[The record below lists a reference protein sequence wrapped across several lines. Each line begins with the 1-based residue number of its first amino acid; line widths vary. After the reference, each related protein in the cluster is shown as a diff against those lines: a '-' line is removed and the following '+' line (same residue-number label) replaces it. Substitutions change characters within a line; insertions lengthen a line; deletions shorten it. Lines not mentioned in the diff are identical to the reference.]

1 MGLFLSDLDSEDVL
15 IWPDN
20 WNSFTVFEAM
30 GTQWRTGGCG
40 ATGLDYCA
48 LPDVM
53 RLCGIKKRHQP
64 DVFYDVRVMEAEALK
79 VMAEQR
85 QDG

>member
-48 LPDVM
+48 LPEVM
-53 RLCGIKKRHQP
+53 RLCGIKKKHQP
-64 DVFYDVRVMEAEALK
+64 NVFYDIRVMEAEALK
-79 VMAEQR
+79 VMADR
-85 QDG
+85 VDA

>member
-1 MGLFLSDLDSEDVL
+1 MGLFLSDLDSEDIL

-48 LPDVM
+48 LPEVM

-64 DVFYDVRVMEAEALK
+64 DMFYDVRVMEAEALK
-79 VMAEQR
+79 VMAER
-85 QDG
+85 TDS

>member
-48 LPDVM
+48 LPNVM
-53 RLCGIKKRHQP
+53 RLCGIKKKHQP
-64 DVFYDVRVMEAEALK
+64 DVFYDVRVMESEALK
-79 VMAEQR
+79 VMADR
-85 QDG
+85 VDA